1 MNVHGSGI
9 HNNFKLKTTRVHIS
23 ALEWVNKLW
32 LYSGLSYS
40 FENILKATWMNVTNI
55 MLIEKGKTI
64 INNVYLYEL

>member
-9 HNNFKLKTTRVHIS
+9 HNNFKLKTTCVHIS

-40 FENILKATWMNVTNI
+40 FENIHPIVTQSNVD
-55 MLIEKGKTI
+55 ECYKY
-64 INNVYLYEL
+64 NVD